1 MAPDTGQRPASARPR
16 GLQIPDLRPRGA
28 FQVWVVAPVL
38 GWTALYCLKWIGLG
52 ALAPDTM
59 AGFYNASAYWV
70 SYRDGFVRRGLPGA
84 VLEAVLGGPPDVA
97 AATVVAV
104 LLVLLVLAALVL
116 LTIAAARAAPA
127 PRDRAVVAA
136 LVLASPFTF
145 TLAVINRGRY
155 DAVVVACV
163 AAIVLLASRRT
174 APTLRVLGIA
184 LTVLVGAGSLEISVA
199 FLAPLA
205 LLAVLPLVRTPV
217 LRIGCAALAVVPG
230 LLLAVVSLVVRPS
243 RGMLLAMMDRAS
255 GAGIPL
261 RTSEEN
267 SISALG
273 QTTRDAL
280 LHTAGISPWT
290 ILLCAVVLGGCY
302 ALTVSVLWARLG
314 HVRGPWALALLT
326 LYALAAL
333 GLSAVGDDYR
343 RWWGFAFVAMV
354 ASLVLLRRG
363 AIVIPAPRHAE
374 GPPGRRSVVV
384 ALLVSGAMAA
394 FPIWPSWDEPATGA
408 SMDLVQQ
415 G

>member
-1 MAPDTGQRPASARPR
+1 MITETGQRRTSGRLR
-16 GLQIPDLRPRGA
+16 DLRPRGA
-28 FQVWVVAPVL
+28 FQLWIVVPVL
-38 GWTALYCLKWIGLG
+38 GWTTLYCLKWLGLG

-84 VLEAVLGGPPDVA
+84 VLDAVLGRPPGVL

-104 LLVLLVLAALVL
+104 LLILLVLAALAA
-116 LTIAAARAAPA
+116 LTIAAVRATPDAQ
-127 PRDRAVVAA
+127 DRVVVAA

-163 AAIVLLASRRT
+163 AVIVLLASRRT
-174 APTLRVLGIA
+174 LPQLRVLGIS
-184 LTVLVGAGSLEISVA
+184 LTVVAGVGSLEISLA

-205 LLAVLPLVRTPV
+205 LLAVVGLGRTTAE
-217 LRIGCAALAVVPG
+217 RIGWGALAVLPG
-230 LLLAVVSLVVRPS
+230 LALAVVSLVVRPS
-243 RGMLLAMMDRAS
+243 VGTLLTMMERAS
-255 GAGIPL
+255 AAGIPL
-261 RTSEEN
+261 SPSEEN

-280 LHTAGISPWT
+280 VHTAGISPWT
-290 ILLCAVVLGGCY
+290 ILICAVVLGGCY
-302 ALTVSVLWARLG
+302 ALTAILLWAHLG
-314 HVRGPWALALLT
+314 HVHRRWALALLS

-363 AIVIPAPRHAE
+363 AVTIPAPRHAE
-374 GPPGRRSVVV
+374 GPPGRRLAVV
-384 ALLVSGAMAA
+384 ALLVSAAMAL
-394 FPIWPSWDEPATGA
+394 FPIWPSWDQSGTSA
-408 SMDLVQQ
+408 SIDQIQ
-415 G
+415 H

>member
-1 MAPDTGQRPASARPR
+1 VITETGQRRTSGRLR
-16 GLQIPDLRPRGA
+16 DLRPRGA
-28 FQVWVVAPVL
+28 FQLWIVVPVL
-38 GWTALYCLKWIGLG
+38 GWTTLYCLKWLGLG

-84 VLEAVLGGPPDVA
+84 VLEVVLGRPPGVL

-104 LLVLLVLAALVL
+104 LLILLVLAALAV
-116 LTIAAARAAPA
+116 LTIAAVRATPA
-127 PRDRAVVAA
+127 AQDRVVVAA

-163 AAIVLLASRRT
+163 AVIVLLASRRT
-174 APTLRVLGIA
+174 LPLLRVLGIS
-184 LTVLVGAGSLEISVA
+184 LTVVAGVGSLEISLP

-205 LLAVLPLVRTPV
+205 LLAVVRLGRTTV
-217 LRIGCAALAVVPG
+217 ERIGWGALAVLPG
-230 LLLAVVSLVVRPS
+230 LVLAVVSLVVRPS
-243 RGMLLAMMDRAS
+243 VGTLLTMMEQVSA
-255 GAGIPL
+255 AGIPL
-261 RTSEEN
+261 SRSEEN

-280 LHTAGISPWT
+280 VHTAGISPLT
-290 ILLCAVVLGGCY
+290 ILLCAVLLGGCY
-302 ALTVSVLWARLG
+302 ALTASLLWAHLG
-314 HVRGPWALALLT
+314 HVHRRWALALLS

-363 AIVIPAPRHAE
+363 AVTIPAPRHAE
-374 GPPGRRSVVV
+374 GPPGRRLVVV
-384 ALLVSGAMAA
+384 ALLVSAAMAL
-394 FPIWPSWDEPATGA
+394 FPIWPSWDQSGTSA
-408 SMDLVQQ
+408 SIDQIQQ
-415 G
+415 D